1 MARIPRL
8 DIAVESEPMQA
19 FPPSSAAREMS
30 GEMMGAM
37 ATNVN
42 DLVAFGGGIVSFVSP
57 CVLPVVPAYLS
68 MVTGLDI
75 AELERGRK
83 RQLVH
88 IARDTLLFIAGFGI
102 VFVLL
107 GVSATAIGSTLV
119 RNHVLLTRISGGVV
133 LAMAAFLAGSVVL
146 NMPALY
152 GEARFHINASRFGP
166 FAAPLA
172 GAAFGFGW
180 TPCIGPVLS
189 SVLVVAL
196 SDRGIGN
203 GAVLLAFYALGLGV
217 PFLIV
222 GCGLG
227 TAAGALKVVRRHLRA
242 ITLGSS
248 ALLACFGVLLVLN
261 RLSWVTSVL
270 ESWMRDIGL
279 GRLVNLG

>member
-1 MARIPRL
+1 
-8 DIAVESEPMQA
+8 
-19 FPPSSAAREMS
+19 
-30 GEMMGAM
+30 M

-42 DLVAFGGGIVSFVSP
+42 DLVAFGGGIVSFASP

-68 MVTGLDI
+68 MVTGLDLD
-75 AELERGRK
+75 ELERGRK
-83 RQLVH
+83 RQVAR
-88 IARDTLLFIAGFGI
+88 IARDTLLFILGFGV

-107 GVSATAIGSTLV
+107 GVSATALGSAVV
-119 RNHVLLTRISGGVV
+119 RNHALLTRISGGVV
-133 LAMAAFLAGSVVL
+133 LTMAVFLAGSVIVNL
-146 NMPALY
+146 PALY

-166 FAAPLA
+166 FAAPIA

-222 GCGLG
+222 GCGIG
-227 TAAGALKVVRRHLRA
+227 TAAGALKFVRRHLRA

-248 ALLACFGVLLVLN
+248 ALLACFGVLLILN

-270 ESWMRDIGL
+270 ESFMRDVGL
-279 GRLVNLG
+279 GRLITLG

>member
-1 MARIPRL
+1 
-8 DIAVESEPMQA
+8 
-19 FPPSSAAREMS
+19 
-30 GEMMGAM
+30 M

-42 DLVAFGGGIVSFVSP
+42 DLVAFGGGIVSFASP

-68 MVTGLDI
+68 MVTGLDLG
-75 AELERGRK
+75 ELERGRK
-83 RQLVH
+83 RQLAR
-88 IARDTLLFIAGFGI
+88 IARDTGLFILGFGI

-107 GVSATAIGSTLV
+107 GVSATALGSALV
-119 RNHVLLTRISGGVV
+119 RNHALLTRISGGFV
-133 LAMAAFLAGSVVL
+133 LFMAAFLAGSVVL
-146 NMPALY
+146 NLPALY
-152 GEARFHINASRFGP
+152 GEARFHLNTSRFGP

-196 SDRGIGN
+196 GDRGIGN

-222 GCGLG
+222 GCGIG

-248 ALLACFGVLLVLN
+248 LLLACFGVLLVLN
-261 RLSWVTSVL
+261 RLSWLTSVL
-270 ESWMRDIGL
+270 ESWMRDVGL
-279 GRLVNLG
+279 GRLITLG

>member
-1 MARIPRL
+1 
-8 DIAVESEPMQA
+8 
-19 FPPSSAAREMS
+19 
-30 GEMMGAM
+30 MGAM
-37 ATNVN
+37 STSVN
-42 DLVAFGGGIVSFVSP
+42 DLVAFGGGIVSFASP

-68 MVTGLDI
+68 MVTGLDLR
-75 AELERGRK
+75 ELERGRK

-119 RNHVLLTRISGGVV
+119 RNHALLTRISGGVI
-133 LAMAAFLAGSVVL
+133 LAMAAFLAGSVL
-146 NMPALY
+146 LKMPALY
-152 GEARFHINASRFGP
+152 GEARFRINANRFGP
-166 FAAPLA
+166 FAAPIA

-242 ITLGSS
+242 ITVGSS
-248 ALLACFGVLLVLN
+248 VLLACFGVLLVLN

-270 ESWMRDIGL
+270 ESWMRDLGL
-279 GRLVNLG
+279 GRLITLG

>member
-1 MARIPRL
+1 
-8 DIAVESEPMQA
+8 
-19 FPPSSAAREMS
+19 
-30 GEMMGAM
+30 MGAM

-68 MVTGLDI
+68 MVTGLDLGG
-75 AELERGRK
+75 LERGRK
-83 RQLVH
+83 RQIAR
-88 IARDTLLFIAGFGI
+88 IARDTGLFILGFGV

-107 GVSATAIGSTLV
+107 GISATAVGSAV
-119 RNHVLLTRISGGVV
+119 VHNKALLTRISGGVI

-146 NMPALY
+146 NVPSLY
-152 GEARFHINASRFGP
+152 GEARFHFNASRYGP
-166 FAAPLA
+166 FAAPIA

-180 TPCIGPVLS
+180 TPCIGPVLT
-189 SVLVVAL
+189 SVLFVAL

-248 ALLACFGVLLVLN
+248 ALLAFFGVLLILN

-270 ESWMRDIGL
+270 ESWMRDVGL
-279 GRLVNLG
+279 GRLITLG

>member
-1 MARIPRL
+1 
-8 DIAVESEPMQA
+8 
-19 FPPSSAAREMS
+19 
-30 GEMMGAM
+30 M

-68 MVTGLDI
+68 MVTGLDLG
-75 AELERGRK
+75 ELERGRK
-83 RQLVH
+83 RQIAR
-88 IARDTLLFIAGFGI
+88 IARDTGLFILGFGV

-107 GVSATAIGSTLV
+107 GVSATAIGSALV
-119 RNHVLLTRISGGVV
+119 RNHALLTRISGGVI

-146 NMPALY
+146 NSRARTARRASTSTRRAMDHSRRRSPASPSGSAGL
-152 GEARFHINASRFGP
+152 RASVRCS
-166 FAAPLA
+166 LR
-172 GAAFGFGW
+172 
-180 TPCIGPVLS
+180 S
-189 SVLVVAL
+189 SFVAL

-227 TAAGALKVVRRHLRA
+227 TAAGALKVVRRHLRV

-248 ALLACFGVLLVLN
+248 VLLAVFGVSIDSQSSELG
-261 RLSWVTSVL
+261 
-270 ESWMRDIGL
+270 DIGSREL
-279 GRLVNLG
+279 DARRRPRQVDHPRLTDRYAAAKRRAT